1 MENQNIKSLQQQF
14 LLKVS
19 NLMFISNSKDMFK
32 VFKESP
38 KIYEKLG
45 MKYLKISLFKSPS
58 KDMLF
63 KCLII
68 FIAKKDEVSAEF
80 TPKKYLL

>member
-19 NLMFISNSKDMFK
+19 DLMFISNSKDMFK
-32 VFKESP
+32 VFKESS

-45 MKYLKISLFKSPS
+45 MKYLKISFLNTYGFGSR
-58 KDMLF
+58 
-63 KCLII
+63 
-68 FIAKKDEVSAEF
+68 
-80 TPKKYLL
+80 